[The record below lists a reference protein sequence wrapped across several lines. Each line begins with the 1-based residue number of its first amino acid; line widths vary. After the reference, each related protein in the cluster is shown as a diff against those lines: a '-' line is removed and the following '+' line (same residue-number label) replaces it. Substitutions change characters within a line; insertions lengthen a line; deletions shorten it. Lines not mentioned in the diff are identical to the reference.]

1 MARFTTNIPKI
12 SKSLQQAIDLTSSNS
27 EMVKAARLS
36 QHNLITDVSNTT
48 RLLQEAIRI
57 PDSIAQMLNA
67 TSLSLTDAHTAA
79 LSSLNV
85 LGLNGSTAEM
95 IKVQAEMITAGFPQ
109 LGTLNLTGYAADMIK
124 AQEVI
129 TAGLPQLDTLGMTG
143 YAADMIKAQEM
154 LTAGLPTLD
163 ALSLTG
169 HTAEM
174 IKATR
179 FSQQDIINDAL
190 RSTAFLNDTNG
201 LDGIFNQSLKA
212 LSMPEYFASAAEII
226 ERNLSDNDYMSSI
239 PSAELNLD
247 NDVDLQSAIDTEDVN
262 LFKKWFEQLPIILQL
277 LLVFIFIQTLQ
288 PVVNNITANLITP
301 YVEEAI
307 SDWSNSDRD
316 KVKVLKKLTFE
327 GFDTPMSDLRFISG
341 DNVQLREMPS
351 IKSEA
356 IDELRIGRIV
366 VFLSKER
373 NWTEVM
379 VQYDEGEPMIGW
391 VFTRYVKRFN
401 NIK

>member
-1 MARFTTNIPKI
+1 MAQFTTSIPKI
-12 SKSLQQAIDLTSSNS
+12 SKSLQQAIDLASSTSKR
-27 EMVKAARLS
+27 VKAARLS
-36 QHNLITDVSNTT
+36 QHNLVTGVSNTT
-48 RLLQEAIRI
+48 KLLQEAIRI

-85 LGLNGSTAEM
+85 LGLNGSSAEM

-129 TAGLPQLDTLGMTG
+129 TVGIPQLDTLDITG
-143 YAADMIKAQEM
+143 RAADMIKAQEM
-154 LTAGLPTLD
+154 LTAELPTLD

-169 HTAEM
+169 YTAEM
-174 IKATR
+174 LKATK
-179 FSQQDIINDAL
+179 FLQQDIINDAL
-190 RSTAFLNDTNG
+190 RSTTFLNDTNG
-201 LDGIFNQSLKA
+201 LDGILNQSLKA

-262 LFKKWFEQLPIILQL
+262 LFKKWFERLPIILQL

-307 SDWSNSDRD
+307 SDWLNSDRD
-316 KVKVLKKLTFE
+316 KVKVLKNLTFE
-327 GFDTPMSDLRFISG
+327 RFDTLMSDLRFISG
-341 DNVQLREMPS
+341 DNVQLRKMPS

-379 VQYDEGEPMIGW
+379 VQYDEGEPMRGW

-401 NIK
+401 NVK